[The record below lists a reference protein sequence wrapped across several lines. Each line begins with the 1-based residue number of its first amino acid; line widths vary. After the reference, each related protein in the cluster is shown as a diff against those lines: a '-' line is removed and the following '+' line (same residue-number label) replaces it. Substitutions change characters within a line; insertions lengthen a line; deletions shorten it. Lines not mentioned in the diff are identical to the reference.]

1 MLFLVS
7 LWGEFAGAAKLLT
20 LLETALE
27 NVIDNGCANGA
38 NEKNYECPKPRRTPK
53 NGQSFPAIDRVA
65 EPLICLFVGAC
76 LFGRVKVFNR
86 DLRVK
91 IFSDFKEHPT
101 IFEDDLALLVTN
113 RCHVVIRDSDL
124 PLATAFVIPDG

>member
-1 MLFLVS
+1 KFFQFVALLRVNFQVIAGVFAMLFLVS

-20 LLETALE
+20 LHETALE

-53 NGQSFPAIDRVA
+53 NGHSFPAIDRVA

-76 LFGRVKVFNR
+76 LVG
-86 DLRVK
+86 
-91 IFSDFKEHPT
+91 
-101 IFEDDLALLVTN
+101 
-113 RCHVVIRDSDL
+113 
-124 PLATAFVIPDG
+124 